1 MEITKTRAKTIVTW
15 KQEKSGFIMPIKKS
29 NQEGN

>member
-15 KQEKSGFIMPIKKS
+15 KQEKWIHYAHKKIESGR
-29 NQEGN
+29 